1 MSDVVKG
8 PATAQ
13 SIADHVGVSASTV
26 SIVLRGDAE
35 RRKISKATTERVL
48 DAARKFNYVPN
59 HLARNLRRQRSNS
72 IGVLT
77 GNLEW
82 GWADRVMQAMEDVL
96 EPAGYR
102 TFVARHRFDPDRAC
116 EELLSCM
123 SRRDLGIVFQP
134 LPTERPVYD
143 QVLRARIPLVF
154 LSDYPND
161 AHDVSFVGWDSGP
174 AARRVVEHLV
184 EIGRRR
190 IAFLGP
196 AYPMAM
202 NERRYSAY
210 LEVLREADLPIEP
223 RWAEQAP
230 LNWSATEIVERTLD
244 RLFNTDQEWP
254 DAIFAL
260 NDGLALPALASLE
273 RRGIR
278 VPEDVALAGLGD
290 LPVSGYRGVGLTT
303 VCEPLAEIGQGVASV
318 LLAHLVDPNRG
329 PLRRLIPSNKLIAR
343 RTTVGD
349 AAAREAWTA
358 RY

>member
-1 MSDVVKG
+1 MSEVVKG
-8 PATAQ
+8 TVTAQ
-13 SIADHVGVSASTV
+13 SIADHLGVSASTV
-26 SIVLRGDAE
+26 SIVLRGDAT

-59 HLARNLRRQRSNS
+59 QMARTLRRQRTNS

-82 GWADRVMQAMEDVL
+82 GWADRIMQAMEDVL

-102 TFVARHRFDPDRAC
+102 TFVARHRFDATRAR

-134 LPTERPVYD
+134 LPTERPVYN
-143 QVLRARIPLVF
+143 QVIRAGMPLVF
-154 LSDYPND
+154 LSDCPTDLDN
-161 AHDVSFVGWDSGP
+161 VSFVGWDSGP
-174 AARRVVEHLV
+174 AARRAVEHLV
-184 EIGRRR
+184 QTGRRR

-196 AYPMAM
+196 SYPMAM
-202 NERRYSAY
+202 SQQRYEAY
-210 LEVLREADLPIEP
+210 LDVLREAGLPIEP
-223 RWAEQAP
+223 AWAEQAP
-230 LNWSATEIVERTLD
+230 LDWSADEIVERTLD
-244 RLFNTDQEWP
+244 RLFNADKQWP

-303 VCEPLAEIGQGVASV
+303 VPEPLAEIGQGVASV
-318 LLAHLVDPNRG
+318 LLAHFADPNRG
-329 PLRRLIPSNKLIAR
+329 PIRRLIPSNKLIVR

-349 AAAREAWTA
+349 AAAQPRWAA
-358 RY
+358 Y